1 MVITNQGQQQTSF
14 QPVGTRHPM
23 LNTYP
28 NLSHI
33 FSVFWWCMI
42 TTSLEDFFSGL
53 AEMLKKYIGST
64 KSNEIWLSTT

>member
-1 MVITNQGQQQTSF
+1 
-14 QPVGTRHPM
+14 M

-33 FSVFWWCMI
+33 FSGFWWCMV

-53 AEMLKKYIGST
+53 AVMLKTHIGST
-64 KSNEIWLSTT
+64 KSNETWLSTT